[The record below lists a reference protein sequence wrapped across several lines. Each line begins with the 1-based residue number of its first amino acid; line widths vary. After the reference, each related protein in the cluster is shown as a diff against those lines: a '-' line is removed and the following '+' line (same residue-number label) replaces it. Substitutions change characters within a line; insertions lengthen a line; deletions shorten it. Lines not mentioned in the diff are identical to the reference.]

1 MMTDPIADLLTRI
14 RNAAQERHPATRVP
28 ASKVKRRILEILK
41 SEGFISDFDFISE
54 GPQGTLSI
62 NLKYGPDKRCAIH
75 GLRRLSKPG
84 CRQYVKSKE
93 IPKVLNG
100 LGITI
105 ISTSRGMMTDREARK
120 AHVGG
125 ELICAVW

>member
-14 RNAAQERHPATRVP
+14 RNAAKDNHPALRVP
-28 ASKVKRRILEILK
+28 ASKVKRKIVEILK
-41 SEGFISDFDFISE
+41 DEGFIEDCSYINE
-54 GPQGTLSI
+54 GPQGHI
-62 NLKYGPDKRCAIH
+62 DVVLKYMPDRRCVIQ

-100 LGITI
+100 LGIAI
-105 ISTSRGMMTDREARK
+105 VSTSRGMMTDRAARS
-120 AHVGG
+120 AQVGG
-125 ELICAVW
+125 ELVCAVW